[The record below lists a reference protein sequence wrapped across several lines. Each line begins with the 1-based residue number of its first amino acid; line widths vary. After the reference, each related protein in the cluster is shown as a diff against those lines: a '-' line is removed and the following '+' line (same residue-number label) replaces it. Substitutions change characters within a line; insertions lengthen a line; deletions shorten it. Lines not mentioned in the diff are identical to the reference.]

1 MKKNYKEGPCA
12 EIIYICSDEIM
23 QIAGASEFDN
33 DGDGITDQFPVEK
46 GDPDGGIG
54 AKRFNAWEDTQSS
67 SPWSD

>member
-1 MKKNYKEGPCA
+1 
-12 EIIYICSDEIM
+12 M

-54 AKRFNAWEDTQSS
+54 AKRFNAWEDTPSS